1 MDIAKRE
8 YWTRQLE
15 EFKKSDLTVTKWC
28 EENKVILSSFK
39 YYKQKL
45 SGGASKKEETTKF
58 VALNVTEK
66 KPKNERLPLV
76 VKIGHASVEVSL
88 GCDMNILES
97 VISILVK
104 QC

>member
-15 EFKKSDLTVTKWC
+15 EFKKSDLKAAKWC
-28 EENKVILSSFK
+28 EENKVILSTFK
-39 YYKQKL
+39 YYKRKL
-45 SGGASKKEETTKF
+45 SEEISKKEETTKF

-76 VKIGHASVEVSL
+76 VKIGHASVEVPE
-88 GCDMNILES
+88 G
-97 VISILVK
+97 
-104 QC
+104 